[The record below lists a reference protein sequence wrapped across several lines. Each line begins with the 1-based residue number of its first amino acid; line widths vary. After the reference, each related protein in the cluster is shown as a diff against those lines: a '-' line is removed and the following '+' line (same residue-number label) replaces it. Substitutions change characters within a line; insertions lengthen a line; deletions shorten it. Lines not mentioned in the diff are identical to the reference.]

1 MNTVPMYEAKNKL
14 PLFMHQAEESGPV
27 FISRRNKTVGVI
39 LSFDDYNK
47 LLSKQPKRT
56 ILEAAEEF
64 RKKTAG
70 MFTNEDIDKI
80 FDVRDHTP
88 DSYEIIR
95 PTLMRVM
102 FLTECLTTNELRR
115 RSSLSFRLKYS
126 FGNYKTRARF

>member
-47 LLSKQPKRT
+47 MLSNQAKKS

-64 RKKTAG
+64 RRKTAG
-70 MFTNEDIDKI
+70 MFTNEDIDKL
-80 FDVRDHTP
+80 FDARDNTP
-88 DSYEIIR
+88 DNYESH
-95 PTLMRVM
+95 V
-102 FLTECLTTNELRR
+102 FDGVFND
-115 RSSLSFRLKYS
+115 K
-126 FGNYKTRARF
+126 

>member
-1 MNTVPMYEAKNKL
+1 MNTVPMFEAKNKL

-39 LSFDDYNK
+39 LSFDDYKK

-64 RKKTAG
+64 RRKTAG

-80 FDVRDHTP
+80 FDVRDHSPKGTSWE
-88 DSYEIIR
+88 DDVFKGVFDDE
-95 PTLMRVM
+95 
-102 FLTECLTTNELRR
+102 
-115 RSSLSFRLKYS
+115 
-126 FGNYKTRARF
+126 

>member
-56 ILEAAEEF
+56 ILEITLKSGSGFIISE
-64 RKKTAG
+64 T
-70 MFTNEDIDKI
+70 I
-80 FDVRDHTP
+80 FESKR
-88 DSYEIIR
+88 
-95 PTLMRVM
+95 
-102 FLTECLTTNELRR
+102 
-115 RSSLSFRLKYS
+115 
-126 FGNYKTRARF
+126 

>member
-47 LLSKQPKRT
+47 LLT

-64 RKKTAG
+64 RQKTAG

-80 FDVRDHTP
+80 FEVRDNSLDT
-88 DSYEIIR
+88 YESN
-95 PTLMRVM
+95 VWDGV
-102 FLTECLTTNELRR
+102 FDDE
-115 RSSLSFRLKYS
+115 
-126 FGNYKTRARF
+126 